1 MWFHSRLS
9 EECGESIIELLKLL
23 RDLGI
28 FTKSEV
34 NQFIRLDV
42 TKDNYLRLIEISDYL
57 LVEDIDPLVDK
68 IVQLYNYDFSIIYTF
83 SEAYKLNSGRI
94 KFKHTRETLE
104 EATKLYSEN
113 SIECY
118 QKYGFSSYW
127 DVSNVKNMH
136 SMFCD
141 SQFNGDISGWN
152 VSNVTDMNSMFW
164 ASEFTGDI
172 SNWNLTESQMEDAM
186 RAYEY

>member
-1 MWFHSRLS
+1 MIWFHSRLS
-9 EECGESIIELLKLL
+9 EECGISVINLLKIA

-28 FTKSEV
+28 FTKSEI
-34 NQFIRLDV
+34 NQFIRLEV
-42 TKDNYLRLIEISDYL
+42 KKDNYLILIKISDYL

-68 IVQLYNYDFSIIYTF
+68 IVQLYNYDFSIIHTF
-83 SEAYKLNSGRI
+83 SEAYKFNSGRI

-127 DVSNVKNMH
+127 DVSNA
-136 SMFCD
+136 
-141 SQFNGDISGWN
+141 
-152 VSNVTDMNSMFW
+152 TR
-164 ASEFTGDI
+164 
-172 SNWNLTESQMEDAM
+172 TEGGF
-186 RAYEY
+186 

>member
-1 MWFHSRLS
+1 MMWVHSRLS
-9 EECGESIIELLKLL
+9 EEGEVSVIELLKIA

-28 FTKSEV
+28 FTKSEI

-68 IVQLYNYDFSIIYTF
+68 IVQLYNYDFSIIHTF

-104 EATKLYSEN
+104 EAIELYCEDPN
-113 SIECY
+113 ECY
-118 QKYGFSSYW
+118 KKYGFSSYW
-127 DVSNVKNMH
+127 DVSNVTDMD
-136 SMFCD
+136 SMFTIVD
-141 SQFNGDISGWN
+141 FNGDI
-152 VSNVTDMNSMFW
+152 F
-164 ASEFTGDI
+164 
-172 SNWNLTESQMEDAM
+172 
-186 RAYEY
+186 